1 MSGIVNL
8 QVKDG
13 GKDYHGS
20 LSYQSGDHQSDD
32 SRIFTNID
40 NFNLFTNKVFEGT
53 INGPMPFIRNRD
65 QFTFNLSAR
74 LSDSEGYF
82 YGVREHT
89 VGDSADFRDDENW
102 YIEMNGDSSFVPMSP
117 SNNINLMGKFTYKV
131 SPLMKLSLQLLH
143 SGGESKSYSH
153 AYKYNPDGTSTS
165 LSANNNYSLKL
176 NHALNARNFYEANIS
191 LSNTNYMGYQ
201 FKPIDLSSSMDQ
213 NEAERFGSNKYV
225 LHNYFEDSSKYWIL
239 NEHEYAPSSRIKG
252 SPSSPTFLFG
262 GSNRGHSYRKSNS
275 LSFKFDFTSQINNR
289 HEIKTGINY
298 RSDKLDERNFSILFD
313 NQEYRIPTILPENDS
328 PSHSHYNNKSV
339 FLSGYIQDKIEY
351 DNFVKINE
359 KHKNAW
365 LKTVWYNS
373 IFFPIAELSTS
384 ITIGLIVWFGGLN
397 AILEDS
403 SITLGVI
410 FLFIQLSQMLFRP
423 LRQIAD
429 KFNTLQMG
437 MVAANRIF
445 KIIDTDSKIQNSG
458 KNIGESLDGS
468 ISFKNVN
475 FSYNQNETII
485 NNLSF
490 SIKNGEKIAIVG
502 STGSGKTTIVN
513 LITRFYD
520 IQGGSIFLGKNDI
533 KEYKLSSLRSKIA
546 LVLQDVFLFADTIL
560 NNITLYNP
568 NISFDHV
575 VSAAKKIGIHDFIMS
590 MPGGYNYNVKE
601 RGVMLSQGQRQLIS
615 FLRAYIKNPSI
626 LILDEAT
633 SSIDSNSEEL
643 IQRATLKI
651 TENKTS
657 IIIAHRL
664 STIVNSDRIFVMN
677 GGELVESGSH
687 KELIKKKNG
696 YYKNLY
702 DVQFKNEKFS
712 QVPLPV

>member
-1 MSGIVNL
+1 MKKNTAFLDVDLFKRLLDYVLVYKPIFVFVAISAILISLFSTLTPYLIKVAVDDYLSVGKFEDFILLICFMVGNL
-8 QVKDG
+8 ILTVVFMF
-13 GKDYHGS
+13 
-20 LSYQSGDHQSDD
+20 LFSYYANLLGQKVIYDI
-32 SRIFTNID
+32 RIKLFNHIL
-40 NFNLFTNKVFEGT
+40 NFK
-53 INGPMPFIRNRD
+53 MK
-65 QFTFNLSAR
+65 
-74 LSDSEGYF
+74 YF
-82 YGVREHT
+82 
-89 VGDSADFRDDENW
+89 
-102 YIEMNGDSSFVPMSP
+102 DSSSVGRLVTRAVNDMETIASIFSQCLFMIVAD
-117 SNNINLMGKFTYKV
+117 LMQMLV
-131 SPLMKLSLQLLH
+131 VVIVMLALSWKLSL
-143 SGGESKSYSH
+143 
-153 AYKYNPDGTSTS
+153 AIF
-165 LSANNNYSLKL
+165 A
-176 NHALNARNFYEANIS
+176 
-191 LSNTNYMGYQ
+191 
-201 FKPIDLSSSMDQ
+201 
-213 NEAERFGSNKYV
+213 
-225 LHNYFEDSSKYWIL
+225 IL
-239 NEHEYAPSSRIKG
+239 P
-252 SPSSPTFLFG
+252 F
-262 GSNRGHSYRKSNS
+262 
-275 LSFKFDFTSQINNR
+275 
-289 HEIKTGINY
+289 
-298 RSDKLDERNFSILFD
+298 ILFATRKFQKSMKVAF
-313 NQEYRIPTILPENDS
+313 NEVRTEVANLNSFVQERITGMKIVQLFNR
-328 PSHSHYNNKSV
+328 
-339 FLSGYIQDKIEY
+339 QKIEY
-351 DNFVKINE
+351 ENFVKINE

-397 AILEDS
+397 VILEDS

-445 KIIDTDSKIQNSG
+445 KIIDTDSKIKNIG
-458 KNIGESLDGS
+458 KNIGESIDGT

-475 FSYNQNETII
+475 FSYNDDETII
-485 NNLSF
+485 DNLSF
-490 SIKNGEKIAIVG
+490 DIKKGEKIAIVG

-520 IQGGSIFLGKNDI
+520 IQGGSITIGKNDI
-533 KEYKLSSLRSKIA
+533 KEYKLTSLRSKIA

-560 NNITLYNP
+560 NNITLSNP
-568 NISFDHV
+568 DISFNHV
-575 VSAAKKIGIHDFIMS
+575 VNAAKKIGIHDFIMS

-643 IQRATLKI
+643 IQNATLKI

-664 STIVNSDRIFVMN
+664 STILNSDRIFVMN
-677 GGELVESGSH
+677 GGKLVESGSH

-702 DVQFKNEKFS
+702 EIQFKNE
-712 QVPLPV
+712 QLNPTPLLA